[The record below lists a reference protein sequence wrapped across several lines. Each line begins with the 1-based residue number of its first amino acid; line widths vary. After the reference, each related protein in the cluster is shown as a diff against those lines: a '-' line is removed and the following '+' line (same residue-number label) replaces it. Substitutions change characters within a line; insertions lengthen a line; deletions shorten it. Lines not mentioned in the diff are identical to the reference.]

1 MRKILIVA
9 PTFFPDQVVG
19 GIRVTQWA
27 RLLPEFGWK
36 PLILCRHHGHTA
48 TPELLASELHPA
60 IELAYLG
67 PQVPPPDKSAART
80 KKQSSLKELLLKPLV
95 DTVAVPDALVW
106 KWKGF
111 TTQAIEIAQRWKPDV
126 VLSSSPPHSI
136 HALGR
141 VVARATGAPWIADFR
156 DPYLIDSRY
165 GPVGLKRFFNWRHQG
180 YDRAIYRDAALAIHA
195 IPLHGRWASRRYP
208 SARHKIRILTNGI
221 PSDLLE
227 ELRSTPHDS
236 TARSPRASIR
246 AIGVLGRG
254 ALELIGAAM
263 RQLLAGGV
271 DAEFRH
277 VGRATDAADAI
288 PAELRDRIVLRGSVP
303 HRDAL
308 REAAGADV
316 LLKYEDP
323 ERARSSGLSSK
334 LFEYL
339 ATGQPIVAINTT
351 VPDRQLI
358 GRLSW
363 CWCLEDPSPS
373 QIAAA
378 LEQAITTGAKP
389 PQEWLTAFRQQYNR
403 RNQTQQLA
411 GWLDELVR

>member
-9 PTFFPDQVVG
+9 PTFFPDQVVS

-36 PLILCRHHGHTA
+36 PLVLCRHHGHTA
-48 TPELLASELHPA
+48 TPELLARELHPD

-67 PQVPPPDKSAART
+67 PLVPPPDKSAST
-80 KKQSSLKELLLKPLV
+80 KNSRSGLKQRLIKPLV
-95 DTVAVPDALVW
+95 DTLAVPDALVW
-106 KWKGF
+106 KWSSYRG
-111 TTQAIEIAQRWKPDV
+111 QAIAIAQQWKPDI

-136 HALGR
+136 HVLGR
-141 VVARATGAPWIADFR
+141 AVARAAGVQWVADFR
-156 DPYLIDSRY
+156 DPYLFDSRY
-165 GPVGLKRFFNWRHQG
+165 GPSGLKRILARRHQA
-180 YDRAIYRDAALAIHA
+180 YDLAIYRDAALAIHA

-208 SARHKIRILTNGI
+208 AARAKIRILANGI

-227 ELRSTPHDS
+227 ELGA
-236 TARSPRASIR
+236 ARLDDARTPRASIR
-246 AIGVLGRG
+246 AVGVLGRG
-254 ALELIGAAM
+254 ALDLIGAAM
-263 RQLLAGGV
+263 RQLLDQGI

-277 VGRATDAADAI
+277 VGRAAEAADGVA
-288 PAELRDRIVLRGSVP
+288 ADLRDRFLLRGSVP

-308 REAAGADV
+308 REVAGADV

-339 ATGQPIVAINTT
+339 ATGRPIVAINTT
-351 VPDRQLI
+351 RPDRQLI

-363 CWCLEDPSPS
+363 CWCLQDPRPAA
-373 QIAAA
+373 IAAA
-378 LEQAITTGAKP
+378 LQQAITTRAKP
-389 PQEWLTAFRQQYNR
+389 PEEWLSTFRQQYNR
-403 RNQTQQLA
+403 RNQTAQLA
-411 GWLDELVR
+411 AWLDALVK